1 MSVAAGRWTVFRTD
15 LPMSICMMHNNS
27 SKGAAKGAPKEAPK
41 KSGCK
46 TAKDSGLKAPKDR
59 PENGFFDLLSSWG

>member
-15 LPMSICMMHNNS
+15 LPMIICMFNNS

-59 PENGFFDLLSSWG
+59 PENGFFDLLPSWG